1 MVQEQKVAEGEGE
14 FDFLLKTSFLV
25 RKMQIKILEKR
36 DDALRFI
43 LEGVDIAFANALRRT
58 IIGEVPTFAIDEVEF
73 YENDSALFDEI
84 IAHRLSLIPLTTPFD
99 RFELESMELEDY
111 TVTLSLEAEGPAIVY
126 SGDLKSDDPD
136 VKPVNPNIPIVKL
149 AEGQRLV
156 FNAYA
161 KLGKGKDHAKWQPGF
176 AHYKYLTKVRVS
188 KEVPNWEKIKKAA
201 KKKKL
206 PVEETENELII
217 TTIRSFYIPREFEQ
231 YIGEK
236 IKEEVVSNTFV
247 FTVESNGELPVEEMV
262 SVALKILMR
271 KSDKF
276 INELHKLAE

>member
-1 MVQEQKVAEGEGE
+1 M
-14 FDFLLKTSFLV
+14 

-36 DDALRFI
+36 DDAIRFI
-43 LEGVDIAFANALRRT
+43 LGGVDVAFANALRRT
-58 IIGEVPTFAIDEVEF
+58 ILGEVPTFAIDEVEF

-84 IAHRLSLIPLTTPFD
+84 IAHRLALIPLTTPFD
-99 RFELESMELEDY
+99 RFELDSMELEDY

-136 VKPVNPNIPIVKL
+136 VRPVTPNIPIVKL

-161 KLGKGKDHAKWQPGF
+161 KLGKGKDHVKWQPGF
-176 AHYKYLTKVRVS
+176 AYYKYLTKVHVS
-188 KEVPNWEKIKKAA
+188 KEISNWEKIKEIA
-201 KKKKL
+201 KRKKL
-206 PVEETENELII
+206 PIEETENELIL
-217 TTIRSFYIPREFEQ
+217 TTITSFCIPREFEQ
-231 YIGEK
+231 YIGNK
-236 IKEEVVSNTFV
+236 IKEEVIPNTFV
-247 FTVESNGELPVEEMV
+247 FTVESNGELPVEEIV
-262 SVALKILMR
+262 SLALKILMR